1 MFHSLLFDII
11 VLHLI
16 MLVSIQVDGKRQKL
30 HSFGNPE
37 VILSNL
43 KVNLGEFAL
52 SLHHADYQVQEE
64 MDRLLRI
71 YSIDEEVFTKYIKC
85 FDLSAHLLY
94 KTNFGQGLDK
104 LVDSV
109 MNKREAK
116 VAKSSSRYK
125 CLQKELKK
133 IKKKAV
139 QYSGTQCE
147 IPTGLN
153 YKDMET
159 LIELSRNKYR
169 IINSYNES
177 LFKYG
182 LILDFVNKAKP
193 SKLISYRFHID

>member
-94 KTNFGQGLDK
+94 KTNFGQ
-104 LVDSV
+104 
-109 MNKREAK
+109 EAK